1 MNIQHYVSKGRRTV
15 IVSALLGLGT
25 IFSST
30 SYAAD
35 KLVLQT
41 TWYAQ
46 AEQGGY
52 YQALAQGIYKKY
64 GLDVDIKIGGPQVN
78 NMTLLLSKRA
88 DIIIN
93 YDLQVLKGIESNF
106 PIKAVAAPFQ
116 FDPPR
121 CINS

>member
-52 YQALAQGIYKKY
+52 YQALAQGIYKNTDSMSILKLV
-64 GLDVDIKIGGPQVN
+64 GHR
-78 NMTLLLSKRA
+78 S
-88 DIIIN
+88 II
-93 YDLQVLKGIESNF
+93 
-106 PIKAVAAPFQ
+106 
-116 FDPPR
+116 
-121 CINS
+121 

>member
-46 AEQGGY
+46 AE
-52 YQALAQGIYKKY
+52 
-64 GLDVDIKIGGPQVN
+64 
-78 NMTLLLSKRA
+78 
-88 DIIIN
+88 
-93 YDLQVLKGIESNF
+93 
-106 PIKAVAAPFQ
+106 
-116 FDPPR
+116 
-121 CINS
+121 